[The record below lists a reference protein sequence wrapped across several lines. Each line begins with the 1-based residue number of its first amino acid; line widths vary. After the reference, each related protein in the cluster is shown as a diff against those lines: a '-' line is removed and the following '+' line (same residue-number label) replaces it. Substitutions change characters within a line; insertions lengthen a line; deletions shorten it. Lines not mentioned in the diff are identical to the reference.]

1 MNEEVWKLETPEEDV
16 ASEELSI
23 TANRAI
29 EGNTAEQ
36 EYLQKLWGESW
47 DSIKKKLEA
56 EGSTWYVWWM
66 DGVREYMK
74 QTREMEKK

>member
-74 QTREMEKK
+74 QTREMEKE

>member
-1 MNEEVWKLETPEEDV
+1 VNEEVWKLETPEEDV

-74 QTREMEKK
+74 QTREMEKE